1 MQTAI
6 NPHQPIGIYDSG
18 VGGLSV
24 LRAIRAA
31 LPHEDLLY
39 LGDQANVPYG
49 ERTLEEL
56 RELARG
62 VTRFMLAQGVKLIV
76 IACNTASAAASMRI
90 SPANCRMPRGTT
102 GIPITRGTIWRTGSR
117 SSRAAA

>member
-1 MQTAI
+1 MQTAS
-6 NPHQPIGIYDSG
+6 NPHQPIGVYDSG

-24 LRAIRAA
+24 LRAIRAT

-49 ERTLEEL
+49 ERSLEEL

-62 VTRFMLAQGVKLIV
+62 VTRL
-76 IACNTASAAASMRI
+76 C
-90 SPANCRMPRGTT
+90 
-102 GIPITRGTIWRTGSR
+102 SR
-117 SSRAAA
+117 RAPS